1 MSTIKIP
8 RSEAYDFI
16 RVRRRLKDI
25 VTLCLERDMP
35 YVSSEAD
42 RTMPILDA
50 FPAREVVKD
59 SGSHYST
66 SQGTVPPGMYGV
78 VMPIWIDAFGGR
90 YDRVS
95 PRIPHYSPEQVLLL
109 HGDFEIWWCVKQRP
123 NPGVEY
129 PKEPMDRAI
138 QFHVW
143 CHSPEAQRIF
153 QSCDIGYE
161 NCGPAEQV
169 SGSVFETPNN
179 LYDWRAK
186 VVLRVTWYQEMRVE
200 QEIKVVQE
208 EDGRTIFLGGTVL
221 QRASVRTREDNR
233 EENLR
238 AEDEDVDS
246 QGNKLEIQVQ
256 NLLDPQNV
264 TMTEADYRLSVT
276 GVTPDLRSLEYFRKE
291 YNDPDWARRWR
302 VLTPAGVEL
311 TALVVNGWVMVLERA
326 EDQDGLRSWLSG
338 RNGPVPDANELTFS
352 VRLQH
357 YGT

>member
-1 MSTIKIP
+1 MSMIRIP

-25 VTLCLERDMP
+25 VTLCLDRNLP
-35 YVSSEAD
+35 YVSSDTD

-50 FPAREVVKD
+50 FPAREVENS
-59 SGSHYST
+59 SGHAFH
-66 SQGTVPPGMYGV
+66 QGTGPTGMYGV
-78 VMPIWIDAFGGR
+78 VMPIWVDAYGGR
-90 YDRVS
+90 YDRTL

-109 HGDFEIWWCVKQRP
+109 HGDFELWWCVKQRSDF
-123 NPGVEY
+123 NDY
-129 PKEPMDRAI
+129 ATEPMDRAI

-169 SGSVFETPNN
+169 SGAVFGTPNN
-179 LYDWRAK
+179 LFDWRAK
-186 VVLRVTWYQEMRVE
+186 VVLRVIWQQEMRVE
-200 QEIKVVQE
+200 PEIKVVQE

-221 QRASVRTREDNR
+221 QSASVRVREDNR

-238 AEDEDVDS
+238 AVGEDVEDHKVEAEVS
-246 QGNKLEIQVQ
+246 VQ
-256 NLLDPQNV
+256 DLLALQNV
-264 TMTEADYRLSVT
+264 TMTKTDHYLSVT
-276 GVTPDLRSLEYFRKE
+276 GVSPDLQSLEYFE
-291 YNDPDWARRWR
+291 ADYGDSDLARRWR
-302 VLTPAGVEL
+302 VGTPAGVEL
-311 TALVVNGWVMVLERA
+311 LALVVNGWVMVLRRV
-326 EDQDGLRSWLSG
+326 EDQGGLRFWLSE
-338 RNGPVPDANELTFS
+338 RNELIPDDNELTFS